1 MRMITGQ
8 FSDSYLPVVDGVS
21 LTISNYL
28 SELNRTLGP
37 SCAVVP
43 AVPGYADPPLPETY
57 RFFSLPLVGRPPY
70 RLGLPQLDVSL
81 HRALR
86 SQPFDLLHAHTPFFA
101 GIYALRL
108 ARRRGIPIVATFHSK
123 YRDKLRRALP
133 WTDLVEREVQRI
145 VCFYES
151 VDEVWVP
158 TRSALQCLRDYGY
171 RGAAEVVGHGT
182 DFEAPGD
189 RTDLRRR
196 GEALLRVDRR
206 EFVFLYVGEQAWE
219 KNLAFLLRSL
229 ALLRRR
235 GRSFK
240 MVFVGGG
247 YAAKPLRL
255 MAARLGLEGQT
266 SFVGLL
272 RDRDAL
278 SACYARAD
286 CFLFPSL
293 YDTCGLV
300 VKEAAAFGL
309 PAVVLEA
316 SAAAEPIVDGAN
328 GFVTERSVRSYAVKL
343 AGLLEHREDL
353 ARAGEGARRT
363 LCTSWTEAVREVKER
378 YVRLFLRFAGS
389 CRPAAASGAGRGQ
402 GAGIFAL
409 TR

>member
-21 LTISNYL
+21 LTICNYL

-43 AVPGYADPPLPETY
+43 AVPGYSDPPLPETY
-57 RFFSLPLVGRPPY
+57 RFLSLPLVGRPPY
-70 RLGLPQLDVSL
+70 RLGLPQLDIPL

-86 SQPFDLLHAHTPFFA
+86 SRHFDLLHAHTPFFA
-101 GIYALRL
+101 GRYALQL
-108 ARRRGIPIVATFHSK
+108 ARRRRIPIVATFHSK

-133 WTDLVEREVQRI
+133 WRRLVEREVQRI
-145 VCFYES
+145 VSFYAS

-171 RGAAEVVGHGT
+171 RGAAEVVGHGI
-182 DFEAPGD
+182 DFEARGD

-196 GEALLRVDRR
+196 GEALLRVDQR

-219 KNLAFLLRSL
+219 KNLAFLLQSL
-229 ALLRRR
+229 SLLRRQ
-235 GRSFK
+235 GRRFK
-240 MVFVGGG
+240 MAFVGGG

-255 MAARLGLEGQT
+255 MAARLGLRGHT

-300 VKEAAAFGL
+300 VKEAAAFGV
-309 PAVVLEA
+309 PSVVLEA
-316 SAAAEPIVDGAN
+316 SAAAEQILDGVN
-328 GFVTERSVRSYAVKL
+328 GFVTEGSVRSYAGKL
-343 AGLLEHREDL
+343 AELLEHRDDL

-363 LCTSWTEAVREVKER
+363 LCTSWTEAVQEVKER
-378 YVRLFLRFAGS
+378 YLSLLLRSAGS
-389 CRPAAASGAGRGQ
+389 CRSSAASGARRGQ
-402 GAGIFAL
+402 EIEIFAL